1 MMKSVNPIFL
11 LVLLT
16 LARAF
21 VYGQQKREL
30 QGEILNGDTKSDSIY
45 LKQDIF
51 IPSKYYEPIKKS
63 AKISGNKFTFDTPI
77 GYPQLYFTYLS
88 EDKDVLSYRSGV
100 FFIDGTKSKLIFNYE
115 KGDEGYILNTTGE
128 EYRNRFQPFLRS
140 HFQGDYNDFFIELS
154 SDRSPKVDSVYADY
168 IRSNPDS
175 YVALWH
181 IIQRFFIHGHS
192 VQRESTLD
200 LFSPKIKNTKLW
212 NLIHDDIRHAL
223 IKENHP
229 FPQIELQDENF
240 ALKKVTIPE
249 DKVVLVD
256 FWFNNC
262 RPCIAAFPKLIDLY
276 SKYKDRGFEI
286 IGISTDRTMRV
297 KNWKKVILE
306 QQLPWVQY
314 LDENAVKT
322 SEMYIRLFPTA
333 VLIDKKGNI
342 VNKKASLE
350 EIEIYLSKELGG

>member
-1 MMKSVNPIFL
+1 MKSINHIILSVF
-11 LVLLT
+11 LT
-16 LARAF
+16 LPYVF
-21 VYGQQKREL
+21 VYGQQIGTL
-30 QGEILNGDTKSDSIY
+30 QGEILNGGTKSDSIY

-63 AKISGNKFTFDTPI
+63 AKISDNKFIFDTPI
-77 GYPQLYFTYLS
+77 GYPQLFFTYLS

-100 FFIDGTKSKLIFNYE
+100 FFIDGTNSKLVFNYE
-115 KGDEGYILNTTGE
+115 KGDEGYILNATGE
-128 EYRNRFQPFLRS
+128 EYRNKFQPFLKS
-140 HFQGDYNDFFIELS
+140 HFKGDYNDFFIELS
-154 SDRSPKVDSVYADY
+154 SDRSAKVDSVYTDY

-181 IIQRFFIHGHS
+181 IIQRFFMHGHS
-192 VQRESTLD
+192 TQREVTLD
-200 LFSPKIKNTKLW
+200 LFSPKIKNSKLW
-212 NLIHDDIRHAL
+212 NLIHDDVRNAL

-229 FPQIELQDENF
+229 FPQIQLQDENF

-249 DKVVLVD
+249 NKVVLVD

-276 SKYKDRGFEI
+276 SKYKDKGFEI
-286 IGISTDRTMRV
+286 IGISTDRTVRV
-297 KNWKKVILE
+297 KNWKKVIME

-314 LDENAVKT
+314 LDENAVRT
-322 SEMYIRLFPTA
+322 SEMYIRSFPTA

-350 EIEIYLSKELGG
+350 EIEIYLSKEMGG